1 MSRMPSAIT
10 SSSSTTAESPTGGM
24 SSSSKSSQSRENV
37 NKKDGR
43 GASMNAVSSSSGPGP
58 KKRANK
64 SKKVTKFLAG
74 DKEAIDALNKQ
85 SDKVSGETENGE
97 LMESATPAEPG
108 ESAEIC
114 FICAEPVKY
123 SAVSPCNHRSCHIC
137 ALRMRAL
144 YKTNACVHC
153 RTVQSKIMFTI
164 DNAKKYEDYTEAD
177 IACSDNKLGIDFD
190 SREIMEDVRRLQ
202 RFNCPDSH
210 CDQVCT
216 GWADLRRHVT
226 EVHKKYMC
234 QLCTRNKKVF
244 IYEHKLYT
252 HKALLRHER
261 VGDEEGFTG
270 HPECQFCKT
279 RFYSSDELRVHYREQ
294 HERCHICDQRLTG
307 NSEPQYFLNYDA
319 LENHFRDQHFLC
331 PATSCL
337 AKKFVVFEN
346 EIDLKTHQ
354 ISEHPEV
361 FGTGKSARTIE
372 ANFHFVEPVTNGR
385 NRPPTTSLG
394 TRGPQNEWQQSSSA
408 GASRRGNNI
417 QVPRDQLA
425 LQRSL
430 AAGTGSRNF
439 GTQLSADFGQPVSAP
454 PDSDWTPV
462 TVEDNIGSSSSRS
475 RTVAQNSEHSA
486 SDLDLFRRQR
496 LDERAAQLLTRE
508 SYKYEAFKKIN
519 DGFRNSNISAKA
531 VIQGY
536 IDLFD
541 TDINEMTIIVHE
553 FVELFND
560 NKQKKSELLS
570 AWGEW
575 RARNADFPEL
585 PSSSNGKISHWKA
598 PASGRPGSKP
608 VNTGSVW
615 GGQPSKNAASAST
628 STSRPNLRDMPS
640 LSSLA
645 PKLSSSHI
653 TVPMSAAARQTS
665 QPTLATPMAPARSA
679 SDAYSSVWLPSS
691 APNPAQQKLTFAARK
706 PANASGSSSSSPSF
720 ASSTSTTLP
729 SKNLKDFPS
738 LPAVKKSS
746 SSTVVSTSKAATQV
760 KGTVWSKPVAAP
772 GSNTTSEDSDEM
784 QSAGNKKGKKGTIVF
799 RLG

>member
-1 MSRMPSAIT
+1 MPPAT
-10 SSSSTTAESPTGGM
+10 SSISTTAASPANDGSSTAESNR
-24 SSSSKSSQSRENV
+24 QQANL
-37 NKKDGR
+37 NKKGKQAANESAGSSNS
-43 GASMNAVSSSSGPGP
+43 GAGP
-58 KKRANK
+58 KKRNNK
-64 SKKVTKFLAG
+64 PKKVTKFLAG
-74 DKEAIDALNKQ
+74 DKEPVDALNKQ
-85 SDKVSGETENGE
+85 TEEQANGASDNGE
-97 LMESATPAEPG
+97 LMESAAPAEPG

-114 FICAEPVKY
+114 FICAEQVKY

-153 RTVQSKIMFTI
+153 RTIQSKIIFTI
-164 DNAKKYEDYTEAD
+164 DNAKKYEDYTDGD

-190 SREIMEDVRRLQ
+190 RREIMDDVRRLQ
-202 RFNCPDSH
+202 RFNCPDPH
-210 CDQVCT
+210 CDHVCT
-216 GWADLRRHVT
+216 GWADLRRHVS

-261 VGDEEGFTG
+261 VGDEDGFTG

-307 NSEPQYFLNYDA
+307 NSEPQYFLNYDT
-319 LENHFRDQHFLC
+319 LEKHFRDQHFLC
-331 PATSCL
+331 PATLCL
-337 AKKFVVFEN
+337 EKKFVVFEN
-346 EIDLKTHQ
+346 EIDLKAHQ

-372 ANFHFVEPVTNGR
+372 ANFHFVEPVTSGR
-385 NRPPTTSLG
+385 SRPAINSSS
-394 TRGPQNEWQQSSSA
+394 TRGQQQEWQQSSSSSS
-408 GASRRGNNI
+408 SRRGNNI

-430 AAGTGSRNF
+430 AAGSSSRKF
-439 GTQLSADFGQPVSAP
+439 GTQLSADFGQPASVP
-454 PDSDWTPV
+454 TDSGWTPV
-462 TVEDNIGSSSSRS
+462 TIDDDVVPISSRS
-475 RTVAQNSEHSA
+475 RAGVQNDDHSA

-496 LDERAAQLLTRE
+496 LDERAAQLLTRG
-508 SYKYEAFKKIN
+508 SYKYEAFRKIN
-519 DGFRNSNISAKA
+519 DSFRNSNISAKA

-536 IDLFD
+536 VDLFE

-560 NKQKKSELLS
+560 DKQKKADLLS

-585 PSSSNGKISHWKA
+585 PSSSNGNVSHWKA
-598 PASGRPGSKP
+598 PSKSRPVGSKP

-615 GGQPSKNAASAST
+615 GGNPSTNAASTSS
-628 STSRPNLRDMPS
+628 STSRPNLQNMPS
-640 LSSLA
+640 LSSLV

-653 TVPMSAAARQTS
+653 TIPMSAPARQAS
-665 QPTLATPMAPARSA
+665 QTTLATPMAPTISA
-679 SDAYSSVWLPSS
+679 SEAYASAWLPSATPTP
-691 APNPAQQKLTFAARK
+691 APQKLTFAARK
-706 PANASGSSSSSPSF
+706 TTNASSSSSSSF
-720 ASSTSTTLP
+720 ASTSSNTLP

-738 LPAVKKSS
+738 LPTVKKSS
-746 SSTVVSTSKAATQV
+746 SSSIASKAKGAT
-760 KGTVWSKPVAAP
+760 PVNGWAKSAAATI
-772 GSNTTSEDSDEM
+772 TTSEESDE
-784 QSAGNKKGKKGTIVF
+784 SHLAGKKKGKKGTIVF
-799 RLG
+799 HLG

>member
-1 MSRMPSAIT
+1 MPPAT
-10 SSSSTTAESPTGGM
+10 SSLSTTAAAPANAQSSTANPNRPQENGTKKGKQTAYESSG
-24 SSSSKSSQSRENV
+24 
-37 NKKDGR
+37 
-43 GASMNAVSSSSGPGP
+43 SSSSGSGP
-58 KKRANK
+58 KRRNNK

-74 DKEAIDALNKQ
+74 DKEPVDALNKQ
-85 SDKVSGETENGE
+85 TEEKTSGEAENGE
-97 LMESATPAEPG
+97 LMESAAPAEPG

-153 RTVQSKIMFTI
+153 RTIQPKIIFTI
-164 DNAKKYEDYTEAD
+164 DNAKKYEDYTEGD

-190 SREIMEDVRRLQ
+190 RREIMDDVRRLQ
-202 RFNCPDSH
+202 RFNCPDPN

-244 IYEHKLYT
+244 IYEHKLYS

-261 VGDEEGFTG
+261 VGDEDGFTG

-307 NSEPQYFLNYDA
+307 NSEPQYFLNYDS
-319 LENHFRDQHFLC
+319 LEKHFRDQHFLC
-331 PATSCL
+331 PATACL
-337 AKKFVVFEN
+337 EKKFVVFEN
-346 EIDLKTHQ
+346 EIDLKAHQ
-354 ISEHPEV
+354 VSEHPNI
-361 FGTGKSARTIE
+361 FGTSKSARTIE
-372 ANFHFVEPVTNGR
+372 ANFHFVEPVTSSR
-385 NRPPTTSLG
+385 SRPTIGSSSS
-394 TRGPQNEWQQSSSA
+394 RGPQNEWQQPSQSSS
-408 GASRRGNNI
+408 SRRGNNG

-425 LQRSL
+425 LQRSI
-430 AAGTGSRNF
+430 AAGTGSRSF
-439 GTQLSADFGQPVSAP
+439 GTQLSTDFGQPTAP
-454 PDSDWTPV
+454 PVDSGWT
-462 TVEDNIGSSSSRS
+462 TVPIDDSVPPSSSRS
-475 RTVAQNSEHSA
+475 RSAVHIDDHSA

-496 LDERAAQLLTRE
+496 LDERAAQLLTRG
-508 SYKYEAFKKIN
+508 SYKYESFRKIN

-536 IDLFD
+536 VDFFD

-560 NKQKKSELLS
+560 DKQKKAELLS

-585 PSSSNGKISHWKA
+585 PSSGNGKVSHWKA
-598 PASGRPGSKP
+598 QSNYRPVGSKP

-615 GGQPSKNAASAST
+615 GGHATTSAS
-628 STSRPNLRDMPS
+628 SPSSSSSRPNLRDMPS
-640 LSSLA
+640 LLSLTQQ
-645 PKLSSSHI
+645 LSSSHI
-653 TVPMSAAARQTS
+653 TIPMSSQTRQTS
-665 QPTLATPMAPARSA
+665 QSTLATPMAPPPSA
-679 SDAYSSVWLPSS
+679 SAAYANTWVPASTPTP
-691 APNPAQQKLTFAARK
+691 APQKLTFATRK
-706 PANASGSSSSSPSF
+706 PKTTSDSPSLSSFPSASSS
-720 ASSTSTTLP
+720 TLP
-729 SKNLKDFPS
+729 RKNLKDFPS
-738 LPAVKKSS
+738 LPTVKKSPS
-746 SSTVVSTSKAATQV
+746 SVVASSSKAA
-760 KGTVWSKPVAAP
+760 AAP
-772 GSNTTSEDSDEM
+772 VNGWARSASTTVKSSEDTDES
-784 QSAGNKKGKKGTIVF
+784 QLAGRKKGKKGTIVF

>member
-1 MSRMPSAIT
+1 MSRPGTPRMPSAT
-10 SSSSTTAESPTGGM
+10 SSSSTTAESPTNGG
-24 SSSSKSSQSRENV
+24 SSSVKSSQNL
-37 NKKDGR
+37 NKKGSQ
-43 GASMNAVSSSSGPGP
+43 GASMSAGSSSSGSGP
-58 KKRANK
+58 KKRTSK

-85 SDKVSGETENGE
+85 SGKVNGETENGE
-97 LMESATPAEPG
+97 LMESAAPAEPG

-153 RTVQSKIMFTI
+153 RTIQSKIIFTI

-202 RFNCPDSH
+202 RFNCPDPH
-210 CDQVCT
+210 CEQVCT

-226 EVHKKYMC
+226 DVHKKYMC

-270 HPECQFCKT
+270 HPECQFCRT

-319 LENHFRDQHFLC
+319 LEQHFRDQHFLC

-346 EIDLKTHQ
+346 EIDLKAHQ

-361 FGTGKSARTIE
+361 FGTGKSARTID
-372 ANFHFVEPVTNGR
+372 AHFHFVEPVTNSR
-385 NRPPTTSLG
+385 SRPTTV
-394 TRGPQNEWQQSSSA
+394 TRGQQSEWQQSTSGSS
-408 GASRRGNNI
+408 SRRGNNI

-430 AAGTGSRNF
+430 AAGTSSRTF
-439 GTQLSADFGQPVSAP
+439 GAQLSADFGQPVLAP
-454 PDSDWTPV
+454 SDSGWTPV
-462 TVEDNIGSSSSRS
+462 PFEDNIGSSSSRS
-475 RTVAQNSEHSA
+475 RSVTQNTEHSA

-496 LDERAAQLLTRE
+496 LDERAAQLLTRG
-508 SYKYEAFKKIN
+508 SYKYESFKKIN

-531 VIQGY
+531 AIQGY

-560 NKQKKSELLS
+560 NKEKKSEILS

-585 PSSSNGKISHWKA
+585 PSSSNGKVSHWKA
-598 PASGRPGSKP
+598 PSSSRLGSKP

-615 GGQPSKNAASAST
+615 GGQPSKNAAPAST
-628 STSRPNLRDMPS
+628 STNRPNLRDMPS

-653 TVPMSAAARQTS
+653 TVPMSAAPRQTS
-665 QPTLATPMAPARSA
+665 QTTLATPMAPAMSA

-691 APNPAQQKLTFAARK
+691 TPTPAQQKLTFATRK
-706 PANASGSSSSSPSF
+706 PANASGSSSSSSF
-720 ASSTSTTLP
+720 ASATSNALRP
-729 SKNLKDFPS
+729 KNLKDFPS
-738 LPAVKKSS
+738 LPTVKKSS
-746 SSTVVSTSKAATQV
+746 SSTLVSTSKAASQV
-760 KGTVWSKPVAAP
+760 KGNVWTKPNAAT
-772 GSNTTSEDSDEM
+772 STTSEDNDET
-784 QSAGNKKGKKGTIVF
+784 QLAGKKKGKKGTIVF
-799 RLG
+799 HLG

>member
-1 MSRMPSAIT
+1 MPSAM
-10 SSSSTTAESPTGGM
+10 SSFSTTAASPANSGSPSEESNRQ
-24 SSSSKSSQSRENV
+24 QSNP
-37 NKKDGR
+37 NKKGKQAANDSTG
-43 GASMNAVSSSSGPGP
+43 SSSSGAGS
-58 KKRANK
+58 KKRNNK

-74 DKEAIDALNKQ
+74 DKEPVDALNKQ
-85 SDKVSGETENGE
+85 TEGEANGASDNGE
-97 LMESATPAEPG
+97 LMESAAPAEPG

-153 RTVQSKIMFTI
+153 RTIQSKIIFTI
-164 DNAKKYEDYTEAD
+164 DNAKKYEDYTEGD

-190 SREIMEDVRRLQ
+190 RREIMDDVRRLQ
-202 RFNCPDSH
+202 RFNCPDRH
-210 CDQVCT
+210 CDHVCT

-261 VGDEEGFTG
+261 VGDEDGFTG

-307 NSEPQYFLNYDA
+307 NSEPQYFLNYDT
-319 LENHFRDQHFLC
+319 LEKHFRDQHFLC

-337 AKKFVVFEN
+337 EKKFVVFEN
-346 EIDLKTHQ
+346 EIDLKAHQ
-354 ISEHPEV
+354 ISEHPEI

-372 ANFHFVEPVTNGR
+372 ANFHFVEPVTSSR
-385 NRPPTTSLG
+385 IRPTTNSSS
-394 TRGPQNEWQQSSSA
+394 TRGQQHEWQQSSSSSS
-408 GASRRGNNI
+408 SRRGNNI

-430 AAGTGSRNF
+430 AAGSSSRKF
-439 GTQLSADFGQPVSAP
+439 GTQLSADFGQPGSVP
-454 PDSDWTPV
+454 TDSGWTPV
-462 TVEDNIGSSSSRS
+462 TIDDDVVPISSRS
-475 RTVAQNSEHSA
+475 RSLVQNDDHSA
-486 SDLDLFRRQR
+486 SELDLFRRQR
-496 LDERAAQLLTRE
+496 LDERAAQLLTRG
-508 SYKYEAFKKIN
+508 SYKYDAFRKIN

-536 IDLFD
+536 IDLFE

-560 NKQKKSELLS
+560 DKQKKADLLS

-585 PSSSNGKISHWKA
+585 PSSSNGKVSHWKA
-598 PASGRPGSKP
+598 PSKSRPVGTKP

-615 GGQPSKNAASAST
+615 GGHPSTNAASTSS
-628 STSRPNLRDMPS
+628 STSRPNLQNMPS
-640 LSSLA
+640 LSSLG

-653 TVPMSAAARQTS
+653 TMPMSAPPRQAS
-665 QPTLATPMAPARSA
+665 QTTLATPMAPTISA
-679 SDAYSSVWLPSS
+679 SEAYASAWLPSATPTP
-691 APNPAQQKLTFAARK
+691 APQKLTFAARK
-706 PANASGSSSSSPSF
+706 TTNASSSSSSSF
-720 ASSTSTTLP
+720 ASTNSNTLP

-738 LPAVKKSS
+738 LPTVKKSS
-746 SSTVVSTSKAATQV
+746 SSAIASKSKGAAPVNGWAKSAAATI
-760 KGTVWSKPVAAP
+760 
-772 GSNTTSEDSDEM
+772 TTSEESDE
-784 QSAGNKKGKKGTIVF
+784 SHLGGKKKGKKGTIVF
-799 RLG
+799 HLG